1 MATNSARGLMGQ
13 YAGIVTRGVALIID
27 ILIVIVAVLVIG
39 ASLSLPL
46 DFFLGI
52 NKESC
57 AAHVSVSVMQSS
69 WGFLRS
75 WLCVIY
81 DWLLISVAFLTG
93 PVYFIF
99 LTTAGGQTV
108 GKYVMGVRIARVD
121 GRQMS
126 YFKALVRYLG
136 YFVSIATLG
145 IGFLWV
151 IVDAQR
157 RALHDHMAGTCVIY
171 SWRAQEN
178 YFLVN
183 RIQRFFGRRR
193 TKSDR
198 QAVVSALSTHSNDL
212 VTLAV
217 PGYDDLRNL
226 LRIIQ
231 GGRQSGRFSLLGIIE
246 YAKSADGRISRI
258 DDEELAADVADSKL
272 IADDA
277 GFTRQRIE
285 EIQAGIPN
293 DHFALVVI
301 ARDDDVDAVVKLVS
315 QRTGALIRRYDLG
328 RQTPAPAGASQES
341 VTVGNGA
348 PATAA
353 SVATPTTAVNRQTAM
368 PVVAAAQP
376 SAGMA
381 PVASPLPVADRQASV
396 PAAAVAQPAS
406 GTTSIAA
413 SSGGAPS
420 FNAQPIRPPSDGEE
434 LVPLA
439 ASVAQGAS
447 MPADSAAL
455 LGQVKKLQVQ
465 QAQLEE
471 QLQLRGQELVTL
483 ETRFRETDSQLASL
497 RSAYDA
503 QGAETAKLRSAY
515 DAANS
520 VRTRSPAIAALE
532 RRLAA
537 LPPAKL
543 SAIDA
548 AVAAGIMPRFV
559 DTPQDLADIK
569 GIGSTYE
576 QRLYRAG
583 IGAFW
588 EVACLAADDLR
599 ALLEIGEL
607 QATQVDLSEIRAD
620 ARRLA
625 EESDSVGQ
633 IWDGQPPDD
642 FEPIDG
648 IGKVF
653 EQRLYTAGIRTYRAL
668 ADASPEQ
675 LAAIVK
681 AQKPLQPDYLS
692 WIAQARALLDKS

>member
-27 ILIVIVAVLVIG
+27 ILIVIVAVLVIS

-52 NKESC
+52 NMEAC
-57 AAHVSVSVMQSS
+57 AVNTSATSTQASF
-69 WGFLRS
+69 GFMRS
-75 WLCVIY
+75 WLCLVY
-81 DWLLISVAFLTG
+81 GWLLIWIAFLTG

-99 LTTAGGQTV
+99 LTTAGGQTI
-108 GKYVMGVRIARVD
+108 GKYVMGVRIVRVD
-121 GRQMS
+121 GKQMS
-126 YFKALVRYLG
+126 YIKALVRYLG

-178 YFLVN
+178 YFLIN

-193 TKSDR
+193 TKSER

-212 VTLAV
+212 VTLSV

-231 GGRQSGRFSLLGIIE
+231 SGRQSGRFSLLGIIE

-285 EIQAGIPN
+285 EIQTGIPN

-301 ARDDDVDAVVKLVS
+301 ARDDDIDAVVKLVS

-328 RQTPAPAGASQES
+328 RQTQAPAGASRES

-353 SVATPTTAVNRQTAM
+353 SVAAPTTVVNRQTAM

-376 SAGMA
+376 ASGAA
-381 PVASPLPVADRQASV
+381 SVAAPLPVADRQASV

-406 GTTSIAA
+406 GTTSTAVSPGAA
-413 SSGGAPS
+413 TA

-434 LVPLA
+434 LMPPAAAVP
-439 ASVAQGAS
+439 QGAS

-455 LGQVKKLQVQ
+455 LDQVKKLQVQ

-503 QGAETAKLRSAY
+503 QGEETAKLRSAY

-548 AVAAGIMPRFV
+548 AVAAGVMPRFV

-569 GIGSTYE
+569 GIGPTYE

-599 ALLEIGEL
+599 ALLEIAEL

>member
-99 LTTAGGQTV
+99 LTTAGGQTI

-121 GRQMS
+121 GRQMN

-151 IVDAQR
+151 IIDAQR

-171 SWRAQEN
+171 SWHAQEN
-178 YFLVN
+178 YFLIS

-193 TKSDR
+193 TKNDR
-198 QAVVSALSTHSNDL
+198 QAVVSALSTHNNDL

-231 GGRQSGRFSLLGIIE
+231 GGRQSGRFSLVGIIE

-258 DDEELAADVADSKL
+258 DDEELAAGVADSKL

-301 ARDDDVDAVVKLVS
+301 ARDDDIDAIVKLVS
-315 QRTGALIRRYDLG
+315 QRTAALIRRYDLG
-328 RQTPAPAGASQES
+328 WQTPASWES

-348 PATAA
+348 PVIEAPVAA
-353 SVATPTTAVNRQTAM
+353 PPPVANRQIAV
-368 PVVAAAQP
+368 PAAAGVNSSP
-376 SAGMA
+376 VAPPA
-381 PVASPLPVADRQASV
+381 PVASRQANV
-396 PAAAVAQPAS
+396 PPAS
-406 GTTSIAA
+406 GEQPAPVAA
-413 SSGGAPS
+413 SPSGTPA
-420 FNAQPIRPPSDGEE
+420 FNAQPIRPPSDDEE
-434 LVPLA
+434 LVPTA
-439 ASVAQGAS
+439 ASVATRPNA
-447 MPADSAAL
+447 PADSAAL
-455 LGQVKKLQVQ
+455 LDEVKKLQIQ
-465 QAQLEE
+465 QTQLEE
-471 QLQLRGQELVTL
+471 QLQLRGQELLTL
-483 ETRFRETDSQLASL
+483 ETRFREADSQLASL
-497 RSAYDA
+497 RFAYDV
-503 QGAETAKLRSAY
+503 QGAETAKLRSAF
-515 DAANS
+515 DTTNS
-520 VRTRSPAIAALE
+520 IRTRSPAIAALE
-532 RRLAA
+532 RRLAV

-543 SAIDA
+543 PAVDA

-569 GIGSTYE
+569 GIGPTYE

-588 EVACLAADDLR
+588 EVACLAADDLH
-599 ALLEIGEL
+599 AMLEITEL
-607 QATQVDLSEIRAD
+607 QATQVDLPEIRTD

-653 EQRLYTAGIRTYRAL
+653 EQRLYAAGIRTYRAL
-668 ADASPEQ
+668 AGASPEQ
-675 LAAIVK
+675 LAEIVK

-692 WIAQARALLDKS
+692 WIAQARSLLEKS

>member
-1 MATNSARGLMGQ
+1 MVTDSARGLMGQ

-27 ILIVIVAVLVIG
+27 ILIVIVAVLVIS

-52 NKESC
+52 NREAC
-57 AAHVSVSVMQSS
+57 AANVSVTATQSS
-69 WGFLRS
+69 FGFMRT
-75 WLCVIY
+75 WLCLVY
-81 DWLLISVAFLTG
+81 DWLLISIAFLTG

-99 LTTAGGQTV
+99 LTTAGGQTI
-108 GKYVMGVRIARVD
+108 GKYVMGVRIVRVD

-126 YFKALVRYLG
+126 YVKAFVRYVG

-151 IVDAQR
+151 VIDVQR

-178 YFLVN
+178 YFLTK

-193 TKSDR
+193 MKSDR
-198 QAVVSALSTHSNDL
+198 QAVVSALTTHSNDL

-226 LRIIQ
+226 LRIVQ
-231 GGRQSGRFSLLGIIE
+231 GGRQSGRFSLVGIIE

-258 DDEELAADVADSKL
+258 DDEELAADVAESKL

-301 ARDDDVDAVVKLVS
+301 GSDHDIDGVVKLVS

-328 RQTPAPAGASQES
+328 RQTPVPAGSSRES

-348 PATAA
+348 PVIDAPVA
-353 SVATPTTAVNRQTAM
+353 ATPTVANRQIAM
-368 PVVAAAQP
+368 
-376 SAGMA
+376 
-381 PVASPLPVADRQASV
+381 
-396 PAAAVAQPAS
+396 PAAAAANSSPVAPPAPVNSRQANVPSTTVAQPAS
-406 GTTSIAA
+406 VTASPGGTPA
-413 SSGGAPS
+413 
-420 FNAQPIRPPSDGEE
+420 FNAQPIRPPSDDEE
-434 LVPLA
+434 LVPTA
-439 ASVAQGAS
+439 ASVVTRPSA
-447 MPADSAAL
+447 PVDSAAL
-455 LGQVKKLQVQ
+455 LDQVKALQAQ

-471 QLQLRGQELVTL
+471 QLLLRGQELAAL
-483 ETRFRETDSQLASL
+483 ETRFREADSQLASL

-503 QGAETAKLRSAY
+503 QGAETAKLRSAF
-515 DAANS
+515 DATNS

-532 RRLAA
+532 RRLAV

-543 SAIDA
+543 PAIDA

-569 GIGSTYE
+569 GIGPTYE

-588 EVACLAADDLR
+588 EVACLAADDLH
-599 ALLEIGEL
+599 AMLEITEL
-607 QATQVDLSEIRAD
+607 QATQVDLPEIRAD

-653 EQRLYTAGIRTYRAL
+653 EQRLYAAGIRTYRAL
-668 ADASPEQ
+668 AGASPEQ
-675 LAAIVK
+675 LAEIVK

-692 WIAQARALLDKS
+692 WIAQARSLLEKS